1 MALRLI
7 PMRHAAQAFRIER
20 DADQIGFAYRD
31 LDTGEWLL
39 TADAMRFEDSA
50 ALPAPFQR
58 WTYEFNAL
66 PELCAFLSAP
76 LPACAILSEAA

>member
-1 MALRLI
+1 MALRI
-7 PMRHAAQAFRIER
+7 TPMRHGAQAFRVER
-20 DADQIGFAYRD
+20 DEDQIGFVYRD

-39 TADAMRFEDSA
+39 TADAVRFEESA

-58 WTYEFNAL
+58 WTYEFASL

-76 LPACAILSEAA
+76 IPSAQDLRDAA